1 MLIDDEPDITLALS
15 MVLEVNGFVVN
26 TFNDTQLVL
35 QSFKEEESFALAL
48 LDINMPDERVW
59 TVQWNKK
66 NRR

>member
-35 QSFKEEESFALAL
+35 QSFKEESFALAL
-48 LDINMPDERVW
+48 LDINMPDEWVW

>member
-48 LDINMPDERVW
+48 IDINMPDEWV
-59 TVQWNKK
+59 
-66 NRR
+66 

>member
-15 MVLEVNGFVVN
+15 MVLEVNGFVVD

-48 LDINMPDERVW
+48 IDINMPDEWV
-59 TVQWNKK
+59 
-66 NRR
+66 